1 MPPILID
8 TNVLV
13 YMFDQND
20 PTRQERAIQVLAGLE
35 ERSCGRLSVQCLA
48 EFSAVVM
55 RRLRPVMSPAE
66 TLDQVE
72 LLQRLFPVYDLTPMI
87 ILEALRGVR
96 NHQLSYYDAQIWASA
111 RLNQVPVVF
120 SEDFSQDPDLQSLEG
135 VHFVNPFRPDF
146 DLDRWC

>member
-20 PTRQERAIQVLAGLE
+20 PTRQDRAIHVLAGLE
-35 ERSCGRLSVQCLA
+35 ERACGRLSVQCLA

-72 LLQRLFPVYDLTPMI
+72 RLQRLFPVYDLTPMI
-87 ILEALRGVR
+87 VLEALRGVR
-96 NHQLSYYDAQIWASA
+96 DHQLSYHDAQIWASA
-111 RLNQVPVVF
+111 RLNQVPVIF
-120 SEDFSQDPDLQSLEG
+120 SEDFSQDPHLQSLEG

-146 DLDRWC
+146 DFGRWC